1 MNKLILL
8 HTPYLHHKTENQ
20 QNNICLNTKKQDE
33 RRKIM
38 KLYETDLINLKID
51 IRTENST

>member
-8 HTPYLHHKTENQ
+8 HTPYLHQKTENPTEH
-20 QNNICLNTKKQDE
+20 ICLITKKQDE

-38 KLYETDLINLKID
+38 KLYETDLLNLKID
-51 IRTENST
+51 IRIENST